1 MSHQIASII
10 ESKSLLANGFS
21 FAFDQSS
28 GAGIA
33 ICVTLLILSS
43 FSWAVMITKFL
54 MVRRVRKQSA
64 KFLADYRGHQNP
76 LQLLQDDNAASD
88 APVAHLYRAGAREL
102 AFHLAGARD
111 GDADITAKLETAGK
125 LKPSHM
131 DPVECA
137 MERSIGSN
145 AGRLESQMGVLATA
159 VSGAPFLGL
168 LGTVWGVMDTF
179 GSVAA
184 AEGAASLKTM
194 APGVSAAL
202 LTTVVALLVAIP
214 AMFGYNYLVNKIKGM
229 VADLDN
235 FRSELRTAFE
245 RWYVDHGR
253 PISAPAISGRRL
265 TASDLLNGSVEAP
278 TTQPSHRIVKRTVAP
293 DADLLIEEAEE
304 AEELELVGED
314 VNGLGA

>member
-1 MSHQIASII
+1 MSPPITSLI
-10 ESKSLLANGFS
+10 ESNPLIANGFT

-28 GAGIA
+28 MAGII
-33 ICVTLLILSS
+33 ICIVLVILSS
-43 FSWAVMITKFL
+43 FSWAVMVTKFL
-54 MVRRVRKQSA
+54 VVRRVRKQSA
-64 KFLADYRGHQNP
+64 KFLDSYRGRQNP
-76 LQLLQDDNAASD
+76 LQLWQDGEAESD

-102 AFHLAGARD
+102 AFHLAGVRD
-111 GDADITAKLETAGK
+111 GDADIATKLESAGQ

-131 DPVECA
+131 DPIECA

-145 AGRLESQMGVLATA
+145 ASRLESQMGVLATA

-184 AEGAASLKTM
+184 AAGVASLKTM

-214 AMFGYNYLVNKIKGM
+214 AMFGYNYLVNKIRGM

-235 FRSELRTAFE
+235 FRSELRTDFE

-253 PISAPAISGRRL
+253 PISTAARGRRL
-265 TASDLLNGSVEAP
+265 TASDLVHRTADAP
-278 TTQPSHRIVKRTVAP
+278 TAQPSHRVTKRPLTP
-293 DADLLIEEAEE
+293 DADRLEETTDD
-304 AEELELVGED
+304 LELIGEKVD
-314 VNGLGA
+314 GLEA